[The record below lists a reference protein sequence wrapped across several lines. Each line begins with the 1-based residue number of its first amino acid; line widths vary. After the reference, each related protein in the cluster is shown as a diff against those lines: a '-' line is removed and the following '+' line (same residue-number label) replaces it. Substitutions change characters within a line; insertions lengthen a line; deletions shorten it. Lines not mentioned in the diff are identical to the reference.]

1 MPFIPHT
8 EADVAVMLEA
18 IDAPTIDALFDE
30 IPGNLRISELPEMP
44 PALSAMALLRLMQE
58 QSELDKVRLN
68 FIGAGAYEHHIP
80 AAVWDIAS
88 RGEFMTAYTPYQA
101 EASQGTLQ
109 LLYEY
114 QTMMANLM
122 AMEVSNASLY
132 DGATALAE
140 AILMATRIHSA
151 VQGEKVYVLLPK
163 TVHPY
168 YREVVKT
175 LVEPLD
181 IHLWPVVYCMETGK
195 ILIDD
200 LENVYTDNIV
210 KKGTIAALV
219 IPQPNFLGVLEEVH
233 ALTDWAHAQDILVI
247 GVVNPIAMGLLAPP
261 GEWGKTGA
269 DIACGEGQ
277 PLGVPMSS
285 GGPYFGFFCC
295 KKAFIRQ
302 MPGRL
307 IGRTRDAAGK
317 MGFTLVL
324 QAREQH
330 IRRAKAKSNICT
342 NQGLLVT
349 AATIYMSLI
358 GGPGLHH
365 IAAECYRNAVILK
378 ALLQPLEQKGLKVL
392 FVSPHFHELV
402 LRLSVPIHQVMAVFA
417 NVGIQAGFDLQQTY
431 PELGNCLLV
440 CVTETKTKEDLIAF
454 VSALTVAME
463 EQSNHA
469 KKSDQK

>member
-8 EADVAVMLEA
+8 DEDVASMLEA
-18 IDAPTIDALFDE
+18 IGAPTIDALFDE
-30 IPGNLRISELPEMP
+30 IPSHLRISELSEMP
-44 PALSAMALLRLMQE
+44 SALSSMTLFRLMQE
-58 QSELDKVRLN
+58 RSELDKVCLN

-114 QTMMANLM
+114 QSMMADLM
-122 AMEVSNASLY
+122 AMDVSNASLY

-140 AILMATRIHSA
+140 AILMAIRIRGISA
-151 VQGEKVYVLLPK
+151 QGGKVNILLPK
-163 TVHPY
+163 TVHPH
-168 YREVVKT
+168 YRQVVKT

-181 IHLWPVVYCMETGK
+181 VHLMEVDYCQESGK
-195 ILIDD
+195 ML
-200 LENVYTDNIV
+200 LENNMTF
-210 KKGTIAALV
+210 AALV

-233 ALTDWAHAQDILVI
+233 ALTDWAHEQGALVI

-261 GEWGKTGA
+261 GEWGKTGS

-277 PLGVPMSS
+277 PLGVPMAS

-295 KKAFIRQ
+295 KKEFIRQ

-307 IGRTRDAAGK
+307 IGRTRDTQGK

-358 GGPGLHH
+358 GPQGLYN
-365 IAAECYRNAVILK
+365 IAVKCHQNAVALK
-378 ALLQPLEQKGLKVL
+378 ELLLPLEKKNGIKVL
-392 FVSPHFHELV
+392 FGHTYFHELV
-402 LRLSVPIHQVMAVFA
+402 LRLPVSVRTVMAVFGR
-417 NVGIQAGFDLQQTY
+417 VGIQPGFDLREAY
-431 PELGNCLLV
+431 PELGDCLLV
-440 CVTETKTKEDLIAF
+440 CVTETKNKEDLEAF
-454 VSALTVAME
+454 VSSLKSAMTE
-463 EQSNHA
+463 EVTLC
-469 KKSDQK
+469 